1 MSSTYK
7 RIQSTTLKI
16 KLPYNQMNLRK
27 TSETDDSLHVI
38 ISVQWIWAKKKNDL
52 IKTPAT
58 SNPITVRCPSDEIN
72 KPSFPP
78 HFNTANGPAPWPG
91 PGQIPSKIAVTP
103 FDFRTKWVV
112 HERRMCLQNYVI
124 CEHSENTCVTT
135 SVQTWHFACSFFLYL
150 VTCRLPCGG
159 QSFAVANM
167 ASVTQTGLASI
178 AAGISKIDPF
188 PGNTSPSP
196 PSCHWVTRT
205 AGRDSHGRGL

>member
-1 MSSTYK
+1 
-7 RIQSTTLKI
+7 
-16 KLPYNQMNLRK
+16 MNL
-27 TSETDDSLHVI
+27 S
-38 ISVQWIWAKKKNDL
+38 KKKNDL

-72 KPSFPP
+72 KPSFSP
-78 HFNTANGPAPWPG
+78 HFNTANGPAPC

-103 FDFRTKWVV
+103 FDFRTKGVV
-112 HERRMCLQNYVI
+112 HERRICLQNYVI
-124 CEHSENTCVTT
+124 CEHSEKNLRRNIGTNVT
-135 SVQTWHFACSFFLYL
+135 FCMFFFLYL

-188 PGNTSPSP
+188 PGNTLPSP
-196 PSCHWVTRT
+196 PSCHWVRRT